1 MGAQEMG
8 LTWKEEHLDFV
19 LVPSGLLIMLGYHL
33 FHVHRCINLPE
44 TTVIGYENHNRRA
57 WVARFLQLEAKERS
71 QAITVIGSNLSAATS
86 LASISL
92 ALSSLIGAW
101 IGSAYHNENIT
112 SRIYGNT
119 SATIVYLKYIALLS
133 CFMVA
138 FACFV
143 QTARCFVH
151 ANFLISTPNC
161 EMPVRNV
168 ESAVISGSNFWV
180 AGLRSLYFATNLLLW
195 IFGPIP
201 MFVCSV
207 ITVLLLHY
215 LDKNTTPLPQYNPPL
230 RYDYSKKISREMKA
244 SPGTTEHHQES
255 QDHCNDT

>member
-33 FHVHRCINLPE
+33 FHLHRCINRPE
-44 TTVIGYENHNRRA
+44 TTVIGYENQNRRA
-57 WVARFLQLEAKERS
+57 WVARILQLEAKERS
-71 QAITVIGSNLSAATS
+71 QAITQGV
-86 LASISL
+86 
-92 ALSSLIGAW
+92 
-101 IGSAYHNENIT
+101 
-112 SRIYGNT
+112 
-119 SATIVYLKYIALLS
+119 
-133 CFMVA
+133 F
-138 FACFV
+138 
-143 QTARCFVH
+143 H

-215 LDKNTTPLPQYNPPL
+215 LDKNSTPLPPY
-230 RYDYSKKISREMKA
+230 
-244 SPGTTEHHQES
+244 TT
-255 QDHCNDT
+255 

>member
-33 FHVHRCINLPE
+33 FHLHRCINRPV

-57 WVARFLQLEAKERS
+57 WVARILQLEAKERS

-101 IGSAYHNENIT
+101 IGSAYHNN
-112 SRIYGNT
+112 Y
-119 SATIVYLKYIALLS
+119 
-133 CFMVA
+133 
-138 FACFV
+138 
-143 QTARCFVH
+143 TARCFVH

-215 LDKNTTPLPQYNPPL
+215 LDKNSTPLPPYNPPL
-230 RYDYSKKISREMKA
+230 SYDDSKKIHREMKA
-244 SPGTTEHHQES
+244 SPGTTEHHEES
-255 QDHCNDT
+255 QDHRDGT